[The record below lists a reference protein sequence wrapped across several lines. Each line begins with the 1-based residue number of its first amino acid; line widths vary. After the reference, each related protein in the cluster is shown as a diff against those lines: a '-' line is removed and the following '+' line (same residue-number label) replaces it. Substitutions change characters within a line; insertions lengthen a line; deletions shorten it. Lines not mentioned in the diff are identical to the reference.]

1 MIRILFSCLLSASV
15 LLVSACSWTGYK
27 SQDFSN
33 ASPQLAAQPDA
44 VGVMLA
50 DAADRVSTSLET
62 LASVEYAR
70 TPGVAVAPVGD
81 APPELKRAITVNWVG
96 PAEQI
101 AKTLAERASYNFT
114 TVGNAPPVPIVVSID
129 VENKPV
135 IEVLRDL
142 GLQLGLRGDIR
153 VDGVAKS
160 VELHYPPNT
169 GVGG

>member
-1 MIRILFSCLLSASV
+1 MIRAPFFVLAV
-15 LLVSACSWTGYK
+15 LLFISACSWTPGYK
-27 SQDFSN
+27 SEDFSN
-33 ASPQLAAQPDA
+33 GSPQLVAQPDA

-81 APPELKRAITVNWVG
+81 APPELRRAITVNWVG

-101 AKTLAERASYNFT
+101 TQVLAERASYNFT
-114 TVGNAPPVPIVVSID
+114 TIGNAPPVPIVVSID

-153 VDGVAKS
+153 VDGAAKV